1 MHLSENFV
9 EDFCFWMFEKCNYIC
24 DANNDNYNLMK
35 CFTKVFIATCCMLL
49 VCLPV
54 AVAAQPNSD
63 PEPDPL
69 PIIVEE
75 LLPDPVNPNRAPALV
90 PIECYYYSSLS
101 SVVACFQYSLG
112 TVNVEVKNLESGSV
126 SSLNVNGTAGIHM
139 IPVSSSPGSYSI
151 TFTLPDGIEYG
162 GIYTIL

>member
-1 MHLSENFV
+1 
-9 EDFCFWMFEKCNYIC
+9 
-24 DANNDNYNLMK
+24 MK
-35 CFTKVFIATCCMLL
+35 CFTKVFIATCCMIL

-151 TFTLPDGIEYG
+151 TFTLSDGTEYG